1 MRGDLRGSPR
11 ALKVHTAVPVP
22 TSELNKEVRILV
34 YNGIATE
41 QREGHG
47 GEESARADQEPLEV
61 EKEASCPE
69 MRGIKQQSPDQNLV
83 SSPAEMRP
91 GGGQ

>member
-34 YNGIATE
+34 YNRGLL
-41 QREGHG
+41 QSREKAMEGRNQP
-47 GEESARADQEPLEV
+47 ELTKNPL
-61 EKEASCPE
+61 
-69 MRGIKQQSPDQNLV
+69 R
-83 SSPAEMRP
+83 
-91 GGGQ
+91 